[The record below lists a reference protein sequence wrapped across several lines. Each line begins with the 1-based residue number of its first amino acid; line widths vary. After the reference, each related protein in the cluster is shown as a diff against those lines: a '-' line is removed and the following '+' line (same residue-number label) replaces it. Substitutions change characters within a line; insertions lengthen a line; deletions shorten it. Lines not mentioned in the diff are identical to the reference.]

1 MAIRMDRRAPLV
13 LLLLTLVAGPLL
25 YLAFGRDAKPAA
37 AAAPKAAKPASR
49 NCSERKLAYGLS
61 DDPRAGREIES
72 EALFGAHPPLPRP
85 GYYSPETT
93 PDPQVVLHALTHRWV
108 VVKYRDGVDASSL
121 RTTGHVIVIDGGT
134 GMPFALGAVAWGA
147 QMTCATPDL
156 GAIEAF
162 TASSSTA

>member
-13 LLLLTLVAGPLL
+13 LLLLTLLAGPLL

-37 AAAPKAAKPASR
+37 AAPRTPAATK
-49 NCSERKLAYGLS
+49 NCSERRLAYGLS
-61 DDPRAGREIES
+61 DDPRAGRELES

-85 GYYSPETT
+85 GYYAPGAT

-108 VVKYRDGVDASSL
+108 VVKYRDGVDASTL
-121 RTTGHVIVIDGGT
+121 RTTGHAIVIDGGP